1 MGLKRGLCFGPQD
14 LADLS
19 EEEFSSRPVKVGF
32 TAIGDNSSNSS
43 NIISSNTNSHTN
55 RNSSKNRND
64 CAV

>member
-32 TAIGDNSSNSS
+32 TAMGYNSSNSS
-43 NIISSNTNSHTN
+43 NILVVILY
-55 RNSSKNRND
+55 
-64 CAV
+64 